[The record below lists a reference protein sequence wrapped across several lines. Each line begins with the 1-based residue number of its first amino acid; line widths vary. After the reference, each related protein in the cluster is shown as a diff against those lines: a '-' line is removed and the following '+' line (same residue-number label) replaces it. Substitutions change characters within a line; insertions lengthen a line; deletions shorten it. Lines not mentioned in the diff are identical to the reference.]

1 MLDTVLLAR
10 DKWLKP
16 TGCGKIYV
24 DFLNDKFQGLHGRG
38 GSPDLAFPLFFFST
52 GMPHLSSRLQKL
64 VNVRFRLT
72 LSIDIL
78 NLRLF

>member
-38 GSPDLAFPLFFFST
+38 GSPDLAFPLFFFFHGDAASLIST
-52 GMPHLSSRLQKL
+52 AKASKCK
-64 VNVRFRLT
+64 
-72 LSIDIL
+72 I
-78 NLRLF
+78 

>member
-24 DFLNDKFQGLHGRG
+24 DFLTDKFQGLHGRG
-38 GSPDLAFPLFFFST
+38 GSPDPAFSLFFST
-52 GMPHLSSRLQKL
+52 GMPHPSSRLQKL
-64 VNVRFRLT
+64 VKLRFRLT

-78 NLRLF
+78 NLCLF

>member
-24 DFLNDKFQGLHGRG
+24 DFLNDKFQGPHGRG
-38 GSPDLAFPLFFFST
+38 GSPDPAFSLFFST
-52 GMPHLSSRLQKL
+52 GMPHPSSRLQKL
-64 VNVRFRLT
+64 VNLRFRLT

>member
-38 GSPDLAFPLFFFST
+38 GSPDPAFPLWLFFHRDAASLIST
-52 GMPHLSSRLQKL
+52 AKASK
-64 VNVRFRLT
+64 FK
-72 LSIDIL
+72 I
-78 NLRLF
+78 

>member
-38 GSPDLAFPLFFFST
+38 GSPDPAFPLSFST
-52 GMPHLSSRLQKL
+52 GMPHSTSRLQKL
-64 VNVRFRLT
+64 VNISFRLT
-72 LSIDIL
+72 FSIDVL
-78 NLRLF
+78 NLHLF

>member
-38 GSPDLAFPLFFFST
+38 GSLDPAFPLLFST
-52 GMPHLSSRLQKL
+52 GIPHPSSRLQKL
-64 VNVRFRLT
+64 VNLRLRLT

>member
-24 DFLNDKFQGLHGRG
+24 DFLNDKFQGLHGTG
-38 GSPDLAFPLFFFST
+38 GSPDPAFPLFFST
-52 GMPHLSSRLQKL
+52 GMPNPSSRLQKL
-64 VNVRFRLT
+64 VNLRFRLT